1 MIYCSSAPTR
11 FVVLKLEDSQ
21 FDATS
26 SSSSSSS
33 SVLHQ
38 LIEYINR
45 YWSASGNQKCSVM
58 FSTPAPSCR
67 TPSDGRRETQLG
79 TFGCVGY
86 WLLIMFEDLWHLC
99 VPLQIF
105 CLSSF
110 SGNKNSRS
118 FILRSLNSDGNIVMN
133 LIFPSW
139 PERLWN
145 PPSGQQS
152 RWVHLGPAW
161 LPPGRKVSTCT
172 FVSSHL
178 CT

>member
-1 MIYCSSAPTR
+1 MRLLLHRLRLRLLLQCSISWQSILTVIDQR
-11 FVVLKLEDSQ
+11 RGIR
-21 FDATS
+21 
-26 SSSSSSS
+26 
-33 SVLHQ
+33 SVQLCFPLQLLHVE
-38 LIEYINR
+38 L
-45 YWSASGNQKCSVM
+45 
-58 FSTPAPSCR
+58 
-67 TPSDGRRETQLG
+67 DGRRETQLG
-79 TFGCVGY
+79 TFGCVWY

-118 FILRSLNSDGNIVMN
+118 FILRSLNSDGNIVVN

-161 LPPGRKVSTCT
+161 LPPGIKVSTCT
-172 FVSSHL
+172 FVPSHS